1 MWHCVAQVRVTCVV
15 CVPRDPAVARAPRNV
30 LISRTPYRFM
40 MVNTPRH
47 TRHKLRDPLCTD
59 PVHFTHTHPMTHTS
73 DTHIDIGVRDGAR
86 SPVRARRGRSVRW
99 ARCMCARHG
108 ARWAGRRVKPS
119 AKSAERRLRSAGV
132 RTYVS
137 GVASLSPCLISLSRV
152 IQLAAYRAPA
162 PASVSS
168 TTPYSISDSRC
179 IPYCVCEPCPA
190 QNKRTPNTR
199 TQTSIATATLLVHTR
214 CAVRAC
220 KQGQVCWRC

>member
-1 MWHCVAQVRVTCVV
+1 VTRRTRSASVWHCVAQVRVTCVV

-59 PVHFTHTHPMTHTS
+59 PRIRSWIRCTLHTHTMTHTS

-168 TTPYSISDSRC
+168 TTPYSESRTRGV
-179 IPYCVCEPCPA
+179 YRTVFVNRA
-190 QNKRTPNTR
+190 QRKTSERQTR
-199 TQTSIATATLLVHTR
+199 AHKLASLLLLF
-214 CAVRAC
+214 
-220 KQGQVCWRC
+220 